1 VLFIGTSQSAV
12 YENNIFGRIAM
23 TETLVQIFFGWP
35 ALITS
40 ILISVAGVWLKKPGF
55 LVASAIICIPF
66 TYYVSN
72 GFRSPLI
79 VLPVCE
85 LGAAYALMRQWI
97 RITWLLIV
105 PLLIVAASLAYFV
118 LTQ

>member
-1 VLFIGTSQSAV
+1 
-12 YENNIFGRIAM
+12 M
-23 TETLVQIFFGWP
+23 TETLVQILFGWP

-40 ILISVAGVWLKKPGF
+40 ILLSVAGVWLKKPG
-55 LVASAIICIPF
+55 LLIASAIICIPF

-85 LGAAYALMRQWI
+85 FGAAYALARQWI
-97 RITWLLIV
+97 RIAWLLIV
-105 PLLIVAASLAYFV
+105 PLLIVAASLAYLV
-118 LTQ
+118 QTQ

>member
-1 VLFIGTSQSAV
+1 
-12 YENNIFGRIAM
+12 M

-55 LVASAIICIPF
+55 LVAPAIICIPF

-79 VLPVCE
+79 LLPVCE
-85 LGAAYALMRQWI
+85 LGAAYALLRKFN
-97 RITWLLIV
+97 RIAWLLIA
-105 PLLIVAASLAYFV
+105 PLLIVAAFLAYTV
-118 LTQ
+118 LRQ